1 MKNIGIIGICGFAGQ
16 YLKRELLSCG
26 YEVWGVDIVSNGDDV
41 ISADMLDPEQ
51 VNKIV
56 EEKKPDVIFNLAG
69 QASPGVSWDDPI
81 KTMHINVDI
90 AVNLID
96 ALRKYSPKTR
106 LILIGSA
113 NQYDMRNI
121 PAGAISEDAP
131 QLAESPYDV
140 SKSAQESL
148 VRILGKKYGLD
159 IIMTRSFNHIGPGQK
174 TGFVV
179 TDYCQR
185 IVNLEEGVSDTVEI
199 RSLDSWRDFADVRD
213 TVRAYRLLM
222 EKGHTGEIYN
232 VGSGNAYYIHDIVST
247 LIGLSEKASACVVLP
262 PSQKE
267 NSSFPRLYS
276 DNSKIHEHTGFT
288 PEYRIEQTLKD
299 VLEDYR
305 RKGAALLT

>member
-1 MKNIGIIGICGFAGQ
+1 MKNVGIIGINGFAGQ
-16 YLKRELLSCG
+16 YLKRELLENG
-26 YEVWGVDIVSNGDDV
+26 YSVWGVDVVASDEDTIQ
-41 ISADMLDPEQ
+41 ADMLDAEAVDRILEQ
-51 VNKIV
+51 
-56 EEKKPDVIFNLAG
+56 KKPDAVFNLAG
-69 QASPGVSWDDPI
+69 LASPGASWDDPV

-90 AVNLID
+90 AVNLMQAI
-96 ALRKYSPKTR
+96 RNHCPKAR

-121 PAGAISEDAP
+121 PAGPIAEDAP

-148 VRILGKKYGLD
+148 VRVLGKKYGLD

-185 IVNLEEGVSDTVEI
+185 IVDLEKGLTDTIEV

-213 TVRAYRLLM
+213 TVHAYRLLL
-222 EKGHTGEIYN
+222 EKGRSGEIYN
-232 VGSGNAYYIHDIVST
+232 VGSGNAYYIFDIVSA
-247 LIGLSEKASACVVLP
+247 LINMSEKAKAVVDLP
-262 PSQKE
+262 ASQKE
-267 NSSFPRLYS
+267 NSQFPRVYS
-276 DNSKIHEHTGFT
+276 DNSKIFNDTGFV
-288 PEYRIEQTLKD
+288 PKYPIEQTLKD

-305 RKGAALLT
+305 RKGGREVS